1 MSKNIKVDELEDALK
16 KYLDEY
22 GENIEEGVKEATDTI
37 TKEAVKEIKKTSPR
51 SKKTRKTPY
60 YKGWTKQAGKQNKGK
75 YTIKIHNKTNYQLT
89 HLLEFGHAT
98 RNGKRTK
105 AIPHIRP
112 LEEKYSKLY
121 EEKLTTVIK
130 RRSKE

>member
-1 MSKNIKVDELEDALK
+1 MFKSIKAEELESTLK
-16 KYLDEY
+16 QYLNEY
-22 GENIEEGVKEATDTI
+22 EENIEENVKETTNAI

-51 SKKTRKTPY
+51 RKGSRKNPY
-60 YKGWTKQAGKQNKGK
+60 YKGWTKKVGKQNKGK
-75 YTIKIHNKTNYQLT
+75 YTVKIHNKTNYQLT

-105 AIPHIRP
+105 AIPHVRP
-112 LEEKYSKLY
+112 LEEKYNKLY

-130 RRSKE
+130 RRS

>member
-1 MSKNIKVDELEDALK
+1 MSKNIKVEELENTIN
-16 KYLDEY
+16 KYLNEY
-22 GENIEEGVKEATDTI
+22 EEDIEETVKETTDTI

-51 SKKTRKTPY
+51 GKETREKPY
-60 YKGWTKQAGKQNKGK
+60 YKGWTRQTGKQRKGK
-75 YTIKIHNKTNYQLT
+75 YTVKIHNKTNYQLT

-112 LEEKYSKLY
+112 LEEKYNKLY
-121 EEKLTTVIK
+121 EEKLTTTIK
-130 RRSKE
+130 RRL